1 MKLGPHKVL
10 FNTGKLRQSRSGKQP
25 QQQNFRNLGLEV
37 QLSVVRKYEIS
48 FSMPDGNMAT
58 YIPPP
63 MLSPRK
69 KCLVRNPS
77 AIGDRR
83 ELEGERERGRRRM
96 EEREGGGFRCLRAL
110 RIQAKRSCR
119 VLVMADGQGEREREG
134 PPLPVIFLD
143 SAPICPSLA
152 LTGPRLSS

>member
-1 MKLGPHKVL
+1 
-10 FNTGKLRQSRSGKQP
+10 
-25 QQQNFRNLGLEV
+25 
-37 QLSVVRKYEIS
+37 
-48 FSMPDGNMAT
+48 
-58 YIPPP
+58 
-63 MLSPRK
+63 
-69 KCLVRNPS
+69 
-77 AIGDRR
+77 
-83 ELEGERERGRRRM
+83 M

-119 VLVMADGQGEREREG
+119 VLVMADGKGEEGEGEREG

>member
-1 MKLGPHKVL
+1 MKLSPHKVL
-10 FNTGKLRQSRSGKQP
+10 FNIGKLRQGRSGKKP

-58 YIPPP
+58 YIPP

-83 ELEGERERGRRRM
+83 ELEGERERRRM

-119 VLVMADGQGEREREG
+119 VLVMAAAAGQGEREREG